1 MVDTVAANNLPK
13 PTMTDQGAMHVPTMK
28 QPTSIPTFPYQHAE
42 KSPHNQHDLSFN
54 PILHVGTHHLQYRF
68 FRTNTPKSHHTTNT
82 ICQSS
87 TSAPTTSNTNFP
99 ALTSRKVTLSA
110 TRFVYPHS
118 WSQPTKTPTF
128 PHQHAEKSPLQ
139 QHVVSYNPHLYRRRL
154 AD

>member
-82 ICQSS
+82 ICPLTPSS
-87 TSAPTTSNTNFP
+87 TLAPTTSNTDFP
-99 ALTSRKVTLSA
+99 ALTSRQVTIKP
-110 TRFVYPHS
+110 TRF
-118 WSQPTKTPTF
+118 
-128 PHQHAEKSPLQ
+128 AL
-139 QHVVSYNPHLYRRRL
+139 
-154 AD
+154 